1 MDILGAMRGFGTNPR
16 PKALVVANLHKAE
29 AGTASGELRATL
41 DGRGWDTEVFGFD
54 GDPANLPD
62 LEGFNLVVSLG
73 GDGTLLFIARK
84 AAPFDIPLLPINLG
98 TLGFIAANRRDSW
111 ESVFDDWLSGALE
124 PSRRILIA
132 VSVIRDEKQLGSFIA
147 LNDAVVSS
155 QGIAKMIRL
164 QLDVNGDTF
173 GHYRA
178 DGLIVATPT
187 GSTAY
192 NLAAG
197 GPALYPEMPA
207 FVINPICPFTV
218 ASRPLVLPSS
228 QRVDVWVDET
238 RRSGALLTIDGQET
252 LELRQGD
259 LIHFRRCAHD
269 ALLIVPP
276 ENIFFQALRT
286 KLGWSGD
293 GHA

>member
-1 MDILGAMRGFGTNPR
+1 MDILRLGESPR
-16 PKALVVANLHKAE
+16 VDDKPIALVVANLHKDE
-29 AGTASGELRATL
+29 AGAAGASLRKAL
-41 DGRGWDTEVFGFD
+41 QDRGWQSEVFGFD
-54 GDPANLPD
+54 GVPSGLPD
-62 LEGFNLVVSLG
+62 FHGFDLIASLG
-73 GDGTLLFIARK
+73 GDGTLLYLARR
-84 AAPFDIPLLPINLG
+84 AAPLDIPLLPINLG

-111 ESVFDDWLSGALE
+111 ERVFDDWIAGGLE
-124 PSRRILIA
+124 PSRRILISVA
-132 VSVIRDEKQLGSFIA
+132 VVRSGKSIGSFIA
-147 LNDAVVSS
+147 LNDGVVSS

-228 QRVDVWVDET
+228 QRIDVIVDET

-252 LELRQGD
+252 LELQQGD
-259 LIHFRRCAHD
+259 IIHFRRSPHD
-269 ALLIVPP
+269 ASLIVPP
-276 ENIFFQALRT
+276 ENMFFEALRT